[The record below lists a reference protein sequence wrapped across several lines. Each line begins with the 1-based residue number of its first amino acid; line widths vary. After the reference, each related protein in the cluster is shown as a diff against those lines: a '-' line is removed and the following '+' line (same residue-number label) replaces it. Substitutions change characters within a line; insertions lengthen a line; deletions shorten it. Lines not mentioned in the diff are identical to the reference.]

1 MQSVVMNFAD
11 YDAETG
17 NVNIIRKYYSYFDML
32 PFGYGNFF
40 PMICAVLTCVL
51 LLLSVIY
58 LFTGKYMILNI
69 MMGTGIAALIISL
82 LPIIFKSYTLIGLG
96 ITLLL
101 AAELIFVGAMKKNER
116 TEEKKEI

>member
-1 MQSVVMNFAD
+1 MNFAD